1 MLSSVGAHMVIF
13 ISISQSLFI
22 ATVISIADNNISES
36 EDAIT
41 QKFVPINFTI
51 TLTLISSILTH
62 SASHSYVAVS
72 IFFAWDV
79 FSTIQFIFR

>member
-41 QKFVPINFTI
+41 
-51 TLTLISSILTH
+51 
-62 SASHSYVAVS
+62 
-72 IFFAWDV
+72 
-79 FSTIQFIFR
+79 